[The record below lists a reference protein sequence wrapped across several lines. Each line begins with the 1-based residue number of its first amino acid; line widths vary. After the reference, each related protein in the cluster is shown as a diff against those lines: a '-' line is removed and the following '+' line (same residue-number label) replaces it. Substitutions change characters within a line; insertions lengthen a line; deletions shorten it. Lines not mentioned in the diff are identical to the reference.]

1 MSCTAG
7 VSHYGFVPLCGNPL
21 PDSEVRAPR
30 TGYGNDPTFH
40 YEPIV
45 SDRPSMPPGW
55 LECCRPILFKTP
67 FRITC

>member
-45 SDRPSMPPGW
+45 GDFAEINRTLRGW
-55 LECCRPILFKTP
+55 KLKS
-67 FRITC
+67 